1 MNIITYD
8 KFDYS
13 WFRFLD
19 DQPRNRGNQGSRQK
33 YYYKDVITAFDIET
47 TRIKEIEQA
56 VMYIWQWQFGDK
68 CTVIGRTWSDLREF
82 MRRLRECMGPT
93 ERLFIVVHNL
103 SYEFQFLAGIY
114 PFDAEEVFAVEPR
127 RIVRCSMYDNF
138 FEFRCSYFHSNMS
151 LLKYM
156 QSVGVEHEK
165 LQDFDY
171 SIERYWYTELT
182 DRELEYCV
190 NDVRGLVEAVTKE
203 MERDGDNMYT
213 WPLTSTGY
221 VRRDIKKA
229 LQEVRHTLVSDI
241 VPDLNVYLL
250 LREEFRGGN
259 THANRFYVSSDE
271 WDTIVEQAHCADR
284 SSSYPDVV
292 CSDLFP
298 MSRFYYME
306 HLTLEELEDLIGR
319 RQRAVVFRC
328 RMYNISLRDPYWP
341 VPYISKSKCRNV
353 STDAVIDNGR
363 VLSASYLETTL
374 NDIDLR
380 ILLDEYEFD
389 MEPIDGAHARY
400 GPLPDPIRSV
410 TIEYYRRKTMLKNV
424 EGKEYFYNKSKN
436 KLNSIYGCMAQDPV
450 KFDIK
455 FEAGEF
461 SLDLDSKTTEELL
474 QEHNRNAVMPYQWG
488 CWVTSWAR
496 YKLEEGIRLAH
507 QQGEFLYCD
516 TDSVKYLGVVDFSGF
531 NREAMAASKR
541 SGAYATDPAGVTHYM
556 GVYEQEEDM
565 LRFKTLGAKK
575 YAYEDM
581 KGNLHITIAG
591 VNKKKGAEEL
601 QAAGGLEA
609 LKDGF
614 VFREAGGTE
623 SVYNDFPAIDRWRT
637 PEGDEIR
644 ITRNV
649 VIKETTKTIGLTQE
663 YKDLLTRCRRNYID
677 I

>member
-8 KFDYS
+8 QFDYS

-68 CTVIGRTWSDLREF
+68 CTVIGRTWSDMREF
-82 MRRLRECMGPT
+82 MRRLRECMGPS

-103 SYEFQFLAGIY
+103 SYEFQFLAGMY
-114 PFDAEEVFAVEPR
+114 PFDPEEVFAVEPR
-127 RIVRCSMYDNF
+127 RIVRCSMYDNI

-229 LQEVRHTLVSDI
+229 LQEVRHTLVGDI
-241 VPDLNVYLL
+241 VPDLNVYQL

-271 WDTIVEQAHCADR
+271 WDTIVEQAHSADR

-292 CSDLFP
+292 CNDLFP

-328 RMYNISLRDPYWP
+328 RMYDISLRDPYWP

-380 ILLDEYEFD
+380 ILLDEYNFN

-410 TIEYYRRKTMLKNV
+410 TIEYYRRKTELKNV
-424 EGKEYFYNKSKN
+424 EGEEYFYNKSKN

-474 QEHNRNAVMPYQWG
+474 EEHNRNAVMPYQWG

-496 YKLEEGIRLAH
+496 YKLEEGIRLAQ

-516 TDSVKYLGVVDFSGF
+516 TDSVKYLGTVDFSGF
-531 NREAMAASKR
+531 NREATAASKR
-541 SGAYATDPAGVTHYM
+541 SGAYAADPAGVTHYM

-581 KGNLHITIAG
+581 KGKLHITIAG

-601 QAAGGLEA
+601 KAAGGLEA

-623 SVYNDFPAIDRWRT
+623 SVYNDFPDIDRWRT